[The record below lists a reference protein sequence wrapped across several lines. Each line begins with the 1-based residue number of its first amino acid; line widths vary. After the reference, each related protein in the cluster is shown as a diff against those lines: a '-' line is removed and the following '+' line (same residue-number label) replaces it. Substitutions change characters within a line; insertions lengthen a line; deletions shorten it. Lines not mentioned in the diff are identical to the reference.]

1 MASIDTLISKQERKL
16 DLEIEILEA
25 QLAEIRAK
33 AATPPSPVAERR
45 SKYGLAHFKIRGWS
59 EEAL

>member
-1 MASIDTLISKQERKL
+1 MTSIDTLISKQERKL

-45 SKYGLAHFKIRGWS
+45 SKCSKYGLEHFKIRGWG
-59 EEAL
+59 

>member
-1 MASIDTLISKQERKL
+1 MTSIDTLISKQERKL

-45 SKYGLAHFKIRGWS
+45 SKYGS
-59 EEAL
+59 ESTKFIVC